1 MCRQCTDLR
10 FFWVR
15 NNCALLI
22 SGMVNFTELDRKNSL
37 FCDSML
43 SHRVYEISIL
53 LLIGKKV
60 GGKNPVS
67 AIEIHPHLP
76 KLEYKENKIKD
87 IDSNS
92 KSVRC
97 KSSLFTLDSKCLD
110 IYSEVE
116 QPSNKGFFSF
126 SDMTSLLE
134 KLSSTQVVKYGGYKS
149 DFVSHSSELKA
160 SEEPLT
166 SRMISRL
173 KQIAIGKSLPEYK
186 NYINKVPIEERSPD
200 DPVTPKCDT
209 RLTKREFDNLYR
221 EWRVKLHKYECDVF
235 SGAST
240 RVNTPENNTENKGYY
255 YIDIETLNI

>member
-1 MCRQCTDLR
+1 M
-10 FFWVR
+10 R
-15 NNCALLI
+15 NNCAVAIL
-22 SGMVNFTELDRKNSL
+22 GMTKFTELDRKNCL
-37 FCDSML
+37 FCESML

-60 GGKNPVS
+60 GGKNPAS
-67 AIEIHPHLP
+67 AIEIHPNLP
-76 KLEYKENKIKD
+76 KLEYKESKTND
-87 IDSNS
+87 IDSNN
-92 KSVRC
+92 KSVRS
-97 KSSLFTLDSKCLD
+97 KNSLFTLDSKCLD
-110 IYSEVE
+110 IYNELE
-116 QPSNKGFFSF
+116 PPPNKGFFSF

-134 KLSSTQVVKYGGYKS
+134 KLSSTEVIKYGSFKS
-149 DFVSHSSELKA
+149 DFVSHSSEIKA

-200 DPVTPKCDT
+200 DPRTPKCDT

-221 EWRVKLHKYECDVF
+221 EWRVKLHKYESDMF

-240 RVNTPENNTENKGYY
+240 RVNTPENNTDSQGGY
-255 YIDIETLNI
+255 YIDIKTLNI